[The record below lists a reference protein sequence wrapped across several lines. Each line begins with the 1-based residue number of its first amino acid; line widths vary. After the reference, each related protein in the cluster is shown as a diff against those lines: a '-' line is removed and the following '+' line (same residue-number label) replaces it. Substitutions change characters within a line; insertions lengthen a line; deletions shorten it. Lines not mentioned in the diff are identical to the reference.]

1 MNGQLQ
7 QQIVEHM
14 QYLNAFQLSK
24 VFDFVR
30 FLEHKPEE
38 MAPVP
43 DVIDTLCGKYAH
55 RLSSSEE
62 FARRK
67 QEEIR
72 LEEAEWQRTSR
83 NN

>member
-1 MNGQLQ
+1 MMNGQLQ
-7 QQIVEHM
+7 QQIVEHL
-14 QYLNAFQLSK
+14 QYLNMFQLAEI
-24 VFDFVR
+24 FDFVR
-30 FLEHKPEE
+30 FLEHKPRE
-38 MAPVP
+38 MVPAP

-72 LEEAEWQRTSR
+72 LEEAK
-83 NN
+83 